1 MAARSSAIPPA
12 ARAKGKRI
20 SGGSAGAYQPARLA
34 ATKKVAAAKP
44 NSPRMDGAATGNSA
58 MAVWSRGFPHSGGS
72 PADLHP
78 SVSVLNSPPDPWPFP
93 ARALPGPGQVS
104 EPVSLLLP
112 GRNAC
117 GVGPRH
123 GSSLRGAS
131 RWDKADV
138 RAGGCRHG
146 LRPSSLPAGRNPRR
160 PPAVPRGTIRTN
172 HPGSA
177 KCRVEGVRIQGESER
192 SARSGEERRCDDA
205 YSLVAAEMAADRTDL
220 VPGRRSRSE

>member
-72 PADLHP
+72 PTDLHP

-146 LRPSSLPAGRNPRR
+146 LRPSSLPAGRNPRYLLA
-160 PPAVPRGTIRTN
+160 PPSGDIQDESPR
-172 HPGSA
+172 SE
-177 KCRVEGVRIQGESER
+177 KCGVETVRIPGE
-192 SARSGEERRCDDA
+192 SARSTDSGDQPRCGDA
-205 YSLVAAEMAADRTDL
+205 YSLAAGQMTTDRADL
-220 VPGRRSRSE
+220 APGRWSRS